1 MLNPSRL
8 TAARKRRGWTITR
21 LAQESG
27 LSTKSLSSYENE
39 HNEPDQANLL
49 RLADAL
55 QVAPSFLTADDI
67 DEIPLDAVSFRALS
81 KMTARTRDRGLAS
94 ARIALLLEEWVGE
107 RFDLPQPDVPSLT
120 GRDPEIAAQ
129 EVRARWGLG
138 EQPILNAIHLLEA
151 HGVRVFS
158 LTQDNRDL
166 DAFCTTWRKRPFVF
180 LATNKSAERGRFNAA
195 HELGH
200 LVLHGEDHIPHGQA
214 AEDDANRFA
223 ASLLMPR
230 SSVLAQG
237 LRNASADRLLQAK
250 KRWGVAA
257 MAMAHRA
264 NEIGLMSEWSYRTAC
279 VDLSRMGY
287 RRGEPGGLPKES
299 SQLLTKVL
307 RQLSASGVSIKD
319 VANEIGVTPAE
330 VRAHMFGLA
339 PTSITGGGR
348 TAPQSPRPEL
358 TLHHGG

>member
-21 LAQESG
+21 LSQESG
-27 LSTKSLSSYENE
+27 LSTKSLSSYEND
-39 HNEPDQANLL
+39 HHEPDDLNLL
-49 RLADAL
+49 RLAEAL
-55 QVAPSFLTADDI
+55 QVAPPFLIADDL

-94 ARIALLLEEWVGE
+94 ARIALLLDEWIGE
-107 RFDLPQPDVPSLT
+107 RFDLPQIDVPSLT

-138 EQPILNAIHLLEA
+138 EQPIRNVIHLLEA

-166 DAFCTTWRKRPFVF
+166 DAFCTTWRERPYVF

-200 LVLHGEDHIPHGQA
+200 LVLHGEDRIPHGQA
-214 AEDDANRFA
+214 SEDEANRFA

-250 KRWGVAA
+250 KKWGVAA

-264 NEIGLMSEWSYRTAC
+264 NELGLMSEWSYRTAC

-299 SQLLTKVL
+299 SQLLTKVVQ
-307 RQLSASGVSIKD
+307 QLAANGISIKD
-319 VANEIGVTPAE
+319 VAADLGVTPAE
-330 VRAHMFGLA
+330 VRAHMFALA
-339 PTSITGGGR
+339 PTSIAGGGR
-348 TAPQSPRPEL
+348 TAQASSRPEF
-358 TLHHGG
+358 TLHQGG